1 MSSGYAVLPTISQ
14 MIWEKKYA
22 LKNDDGLLVDLTIED
37 SWRRVAKAAA
47 KAEKKADRAKWRERF
62 YGAMEDFAFLPG
74 GRILAGAG
82 ADTLLGRKQTLFN
95 CFVMNQIEDNTSS
108 IFETLRAGALTMQQ
122 GGGIGLDFSTL
133 RPAGALVRGVG
144 ADAAGPVSF
153 MRVFDA
159 MCGTIQ
165 SAGARRGAMMATLRV
180 DHPDIEKFI
189 DAKSRSGQ
197 LNNFNLS
204 VLISDAFMKA
214 VDEGADWRL
223 SFDGR
228 EYGAL
233 SARML
238 FDKIMRA
245 TYERAEPGVLFMDQV
260 NTRNKLS
267 YCETIYA
274 TNPCGEQ
281 PLPPFG
287 ACMLGSVNLTRLIK
301 QPFEK
306 GASLD
311 ETRLIELVRT
321 GVRFLDNIIDISRYP
336 LKAQKREAKA
346 KRRIGLGLTGLAD
359 ALAMCGRRYGDEAS
373 CQLAAHWMSLIQ
385 NTAYLASADLAKEKG
400 SFPLYDAKQHLASP
414 EMNLLHKRTLKS
426 VKKHGL
432 RNGLLTSIAPT
443 GTISLLAGNVSGG
456 IEPIFDLS
464 YQRAFRDKNGSPHD
478 EQVEDY
484 AYQLHQEQ
492 KGADAPLPDSFR
504 TVADLTPSDHLAM
517 QSALQPFVDSAISKT
532 INCPRD
538 ISFENFKSIYADAYK
553 MGLKGCTTYRPNAI
567 TGSILKNASDG
578 GNSAAQ
584 VEVAID
590 RSPQNMGAVSSQ
602 SALPLP
608 APGGL
613 QRAMFDGS
621 NSSSDIHYL
630 SDPMERGATLA
641 GYTYKLRWPDSE
653 HATYIT
659 INDVILNERRRPFE
673 IFINTKNLEHY
684 AWTVALTRMIS
695 AVFRRG
701 GDVSFVVEE
710 LKAVF
715 DPRGGQWMNGHYVPS
730 LLAAIGEVVEKHLV
744 DTGFLLHSSDDE
756 QGEPEMTTRKARYC
770 PKCSQPALVFQEGCH
785 NCRSCGYSKCS

>member
-1 MSSGYAVLPTISQ
+1 MSSGNAVLSPISQ
-14 MIWEKKYA
+14 RIWESKYA
-22 LKNDDGLLVDLTIED
+22 LKNEDGSLVDLSVED

-47 KAEKKADRAKWRERF
+47 KAEKKADRAKWRKRF
-62 YGAMEDFAFLPG
+62 YEAMEDFAFLPG
-74 GRILAGAG
+74 GRILAGTG
-82 ADTLLGRKQTLFN
+82 AGRKLTLFN
-95 CFVMNQIEDNTSS
+95 CFVMNQIEDDTSS
-108 IFETLRAGALTMQQ
+108 IFETLREGALTMQQ

-153 MRVFDA
+153 MHVFDA

-165 SAGARRGAMMATLRV
+165 SSGARRGAMMATLRV

-189 DAKSRSGQ
+189 DAKSKPGQ

-214 VDEGADWRL
+214 VDEGADWHL
-223 SFDGR
+223 SFGDKT
-228 EYGAL
+228 YGTVKA
-233 SARML
+233 SDL

-260 NTRNKLS
+260 NKRNKLS
-267 YCETIYA
+267 YCETIHA

-281 PLPPFG
+281 PLPPYG
-287 ACMLGSVNLTRLIK
+287 ACMLGSINLTRLIK
-301 QPFEK
+301 RPFEK
-306 GASLD
+306 EARLD
-311 ETRLIELVRT
+311 EAKLVELVRV
-321 GVRFLDNIIDISRYP
+321 GVRFLDNIIDISGYP
-336 LKAQKREAKA
+336 LKAQNKEAKA
-346 KRRIGLGLTGLAD
+346 KRRIGLGITGLAD
-359 ALAMCGRRYGDEAS
+359 ALAMCGERYGDEAAR
-373 CQLAAHWMSLIQ
+373 LMAARWMSLIQ
-385 NTAYLASADLAKEKG
+385 NTAYLASADLARKKG
-400 SFPLYDAKQHLASP
+400 SFPLYDAAQHLSSP
-414 EMNLLHKRTLKS
+414 EMEFLQKETRKH
-426 VKKHGL
+426 VEKHGL

-464 YQRAFRDKNGSPHD
+464 YQRSFREQNGSSHD
-478 EQVEDY
+478 EQIEDY
-484 AYQLHQEQ
+484 AYHLHQQ
-492 KGADAPLPDSFR
+492 LQGVDVSLPDSFT
-504 TVADLTPSDHLAM
+504 TVADLMPGDHLAM
-517 QSALQPFVDSAISKT
+517 QAALQPFVDSAISKT
-532 INCPRD
+532 INCPQD
-538 ISFENFKSIYADAYK
+538 MSFESFKSIYADAYVL
-553 MGLKGCTTYRPNAI
+553 GLKGCTTYRPNAI
-567 TGSILKNASDG
+567 TGSILKSNADI
-578 GNSAAQ
+578 AQ
-584 VEVAID
+584 GAELAEVAID
-590 RSPQNMGAVSSQ
+590 RLRENKGIVSSQ

-608 APGGL
+608 APDGL
-613 QRAMFDGS
+613 QRAAFDGT
-621 NSSSDIHYL
+621 NTSSDIHYL

-673 IFINTKNLEHY
+673 IFINSKNLEHY

-730 LLAAIGEVVEKHLV
+730 LLAAIGEVVEKHLI
-744 DTGFLLHSSDDE
+744 DTGFLLQSGDE
-756 QGEPEMTTRKARYC
+756 EEGELDMKTSKARYC
-770 PKCSQPALVFQEGCH
+770 PKCSQPAMVYQEGCH